1 MSEKGYTIVQL
12 VLASCLLGC
21 STVSLVGAIVV
32 HGFQTWQFANLTF
45 VVLSGL
51 MMKWAVEEYKEAK
64 NKD

>member
-12 VLASCLLGC
+12 VLASCVLGC

-32 HGFQTWQFANLTF
+32 HGFQTWQLANLTF

-51 MMKWAVEEYKEAK
+51 MMKWAVEEYREIRNKE
-64 NKD
+64 

>member
-12 VLASCLLGC
+12 VLASCVLGC

-32 HGFQTWQFANLTF
+32 HGFQTWQLANLTF

-51 MMKWAVEEYKEAK
+51 MMKWAVEEYREIR
-64 NKD
+64 NRE